1 MVGTDVALK
10 VSYMRQQKHILALG
24 AALLLAATSQLSA
37 LTIGDANYLGSIND
51 GVPASEAHEASYI
64 NWLITL
70 SAGAGPTPLP
80 DATGEIY
87 SRIGSTVAGPFPTAV
102 VAGSQKFEDNSLSLT
117 VNAAGFSYA
126 LGKYGNG
133 NSGAGTV
140 VWYLPDGAAGDI
152 TLPGKYMGKGL
163 SHITLFNP
171 GRSNVPDGG
180 TTAMLLG
187 LALSGIAMLR
197 RCFN

>member
-1 MVGTDVALK
+1 M
-10 VSYMRQQKHILALG
+10 
-24 AALLLAATSQLSA
+24 LAATSQLSA
-37 LTIGDANYLGSIND
+37 LTIGDANYLGSVNK
-51 GVPASEAHEASYI
+51 GTPSSKAHEASYI

-70 SAGAGPTPLP
+70 SAGAGPTSLP
-80 DATGEIY
+80 DANGQSY
-87 SRIGSTVAGPFPTAV
+87 SRIDSTVAGPFPTAV
-102 VAGSQKFEDNSLSLT
+102 VAGATKFEDETLSLT

-133 NSGAGTV
+133 NSGAGSV
-140 VWYLPDGAAGDI
+140 VWYFPDGAAGDI
-152 TLPGKYMGKGL
+152 TLPEKYMGKGL